1 MAVVGPALDT
11 HSMRSVNPLGVRVN
25 ATGPPVVLSGQAGPV
40 KHGRSVRIDPDAGD
54 VWQWWWRCA
63 QMRAAQFLTGIEPP
77 VIEMYGPVLAAD
89 ELGLLETD
97 LTVSRLCGCDDS
109 YRRSDVLVLGR
120 PAVMA
125 GALVLS
131 AVVNHRRKIAARRDA
146 TPRWRDEH
154 PVHVWVTTHR
164 LICGGDDGLESL
176 WYNAITQFYPDL
188 QRWSLTMSFDS
199 GYPPVRLVGPAAPML
214 CLWTATATLGRR
226 WAHDPRLAP
235 LLAW

>member
-1 MAVVGPALDT
+1 
-11 HSMRSVNPLGVRVN
+11 
-25 ATGPPVVLSGQAGPV
+25 
-40 KHGRSVRIDPDAGD
+40 
-54 VWQWWWRCA
+54 
-63 QMRAAQFLTGIEPP
+63 MRAAQFLAGIEPP

-89 ELGLLETD
+89 EYGLLETD

-146 TPRWRDEH
+146 IPRWRDEH

-188 QRWSLTMSFDS
+188 QRWSLTMGFDS

-226 WAHDPRLAP
+226 WSHDPRLAP
-235 LLAW
+235 LLAG